1 MVNPVH
7 LCFRFFCLYLP
18 PPLYEPPVFKKGK
31 EVIFMAKQKSNK
43 KIIAVVCVV
52 LAVLVAAMAL
62 VYHFYGPSAEQGT
75 KKITVDIVFAQGDT
89 KTVKIKTDAEYLRD
103 ALEEEDLIKGS
114 ESAYGLFVTSVD
126 GVEADSAKEQWWC
139 FTKNG
144 EVLSTGVDTTP
155 IRDGDKFEITLTTGY

>member
-1 MVNPVH
+1 MNPVH

-18 PPLYEPPVFKKGK
+18 PLLYEPPVFKKGK

-43 KIIAVVCVV
+43 KVIAVVCVV

-89 KTVKIKTDAEYLRD
+89 KTVKIKTDAEYLRG

-114 ESAYGLFVTSVD
+114 ENAYGLFVTSVD

-144 EVLSTGVDTTP
+144 ESLSTGVDTTP
-155 IRDGDKFEITLTTGY
+155 IQDGDKFEITLTTGY

>member
-1 MVNPVH
+1 
-7 LCFRFFCLYLP
+7 
-18 PPLYEPPVFKKGK
+18 
-31 EVIFMAKQKSNK
+31 MAKQKSNK

-62 VYHFYGPSAEQGT
+62 VYHFYGPSSEQGT

-89 KTVKIKTDAEYLRD
+89 KTVKIKTDAEYLRG

>member
-1 MVNPVH
+1 
-7 LCFRFFCLYLP
+7 
-18 PPLYEPPVFKKGK
+18 
-31 EVIFMAKQKSNK
+31 MAKQKSNK

-62 VYHFYGPSAEQGT
+62 VYHFYGPSSEQGT

-89 KTVKIKTDAEYLRD
+89 KTVKIKTDAEYLRG

-144 EVLSTGVDTTP
+144 ESLSTGVDTTP
-155 IRDGDKFEITLTTGY
+155 IQDGDKFEITLTTGY

>member
-1 MVNPVH
+1 
-7 LCFRFFCLYLP
+7 
-18 PPLYEPPVFKKGK
+18 
-31 EVIFMAKQKSNK
+31 MAKQKSNK

-89 KTVKIKTDAEYLRD
+89 KTVKIKTDAEYLRG

-139 FTKNG
+139 LTKNG
-144 EVLSTGVDTTP
+144 EMLSTGVDTTP

>member
-7 LCFRFFCLYLP
+7 LCLRFFCLYLP

-89 KTVKIKTDAEYLRD
+89 KTVKIKTDAEYLRG

-144 EVLSTGVDTTP
+144 EALSTGVDTTP

>member
-1 MVNPVH
+1 
-7 LCFRFFCLYLP
+7 
-18 PPLYEPPVFKKGK
+18 
-31 EVIFMAKQKSNK
+31 MAKQKSNK

-62 VYHFYGPSAEQGT
+62 VYQFYGPSAEQGT

-89 KTVKIKTDAEYLRD
+89 KTVKIKTDAEYLRG

>member
-1 MVNPVH
+1 
-7 LCFRFFCLYLP
+7 
-18 PPLYEPPVFKKGK
+18 
-31 EVIFMAKQKSNK
+31 MAKQKSNK

-62 VYHFYGPSAEQGT
+62 VYHFYGPSSEQGT

-89 KTVKIKTDAEYLRD
+89 KTVKIKTDAEYLRG

-144 EVLSTGVDTTP
+144 EMLSTGVDTTP

>member
-144 EVLSTGVDTTP
+144 EMLSTGVDTTP

>member
-1 MVNPVH
+1 
-7 LCFRFFCLYLP
+7 
-18 PPLYEPPVFKKGK
+18 
-31 EVIFMAKQKSNK
+31 MAKQKSNK

-62 VYHFYGPSAEQGT
+62 VYHFYGPSSEQGT

-144 EVLSTGVDTTP
+144 EMLSTGVDTTP
-155 IRDGDKFEITLTTGY
+155 IQDGDKFEITLTTGY

>member
-1 MVNPVH
+1 
-7 LCFRFFCLYLP
+7 
-18 PPLYEPPVFKKGK
+18 
-31 EVIFMAKQKSNK
+31 MAKQKSNK

-62 VYHFYGPSAEQGT
+62 VYHFYVPSAEQGT

-89 KTVKIKTDAEYLRD
+89 KTVKIKTDAEYLRG

-144 EVLSTGVDTTP
+144 EMLSTGVDTTP

>member
-144 EVLSTGVDTTP
+144 EMLSTGVDTTP
-155 IRDGDKFEITLTTGY
+155 IQDGDKFEITLTTGY

>member
-1 MVNPVH
+1 
-7 LCFRFFCLYLP
+7 
-18 PPLYEPPVFKKGK
+18 
-31 EVIFMAKQKSNK
+31 MAKQKSNK

-62 VYHFYGPSAEQGT
+62 VYHFYGPSSEQGT

-89 KTVKIKTDAEYLRD
+89 KTVKIKTNAEYLRG

>member
-1 MVNPVH
+1 MLNPVH